1 MVVWGCRPFC
11 STIPVVYTNLA
22 GKILKTFFTVPIR
35 SHFVTLFCFLIIV
48 LFSALCAAERDEE
61 GEGDGG
67 AGPHAAA
74 QLHATF

>member
-1 MVVWGCRPFC
+1 MGMSSIC
-11 STIPVVYTNLA
+11 STISVVHTNLA
-22 GKILKTFFTVPIR
+22 GKILKTFFTVLIR

-74 QLHATF
+74 QLHATFW

>member
-1 MVVWGCRPFC
+1 MGMSSFYSTNSVVH
-11 STIPVVYTNLA
+11 TNLA
-22 GKILKTFFTVPIR
+22 GKILKTFFTVPIC

-74 QLHATF
+74 ELHATF